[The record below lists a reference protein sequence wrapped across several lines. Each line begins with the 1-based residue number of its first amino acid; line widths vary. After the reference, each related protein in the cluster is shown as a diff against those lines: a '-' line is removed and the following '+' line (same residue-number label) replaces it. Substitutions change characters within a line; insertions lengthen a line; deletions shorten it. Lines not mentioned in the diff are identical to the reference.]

1 MELAVM
7 QKRLHNIT
15 GISDSRAEY
24 MRVGM
29 QVFIVCFAVSSQ
41 FVTYRLFENDLN
53 MTSSSA
59 LRIWMGLLVLA
70 AGRLILN
77 RLRRMQTG
85 KLGYRSLVLYFWMS
99 TI

>member
-15 GISDSRAEY
+15 RISDSRAEY

-53 MTSSSA
+53 MTSSA

-77 RLRRMQTG
+77 RLRRM
-85 KLGYRSLVLYFWMS
+85 
-99 TI
+99 